1 MLRNN
6 PLHSIRWR
14 IVAAYFLAIGVA
26 LYVIFVL
33 VSGVVE
39 DYMVQR
45 AASEYIEV
53 VQNYSVQAAS
63 LLVKSDSESLHTLAK
78 EIGSEFDGRI
88 LIVDNRGIV
97 QVDGFSILNGQK
109 LTQSEVITVLSG
121 SKDAGFGFHLL
132 EGTSGRTS
140 LYPNNILGEVQR
152 FVGKSKKGYE
162 WVMYCA
168 IPIVSASQI
177 KGSMILSVSIESI
190 VEQTALIRW
199 QMLVVILITGCLVLL
214 ISALISG
221 AMVKPIKVLTQ
232 GISRISQGDFRHR
245 VSIYGKS
252 ELALMANTFN
262 DMTQRLEDI
271 DRTRNEFVA
280 NASHELKTPMASI
293 KVLVE
298 TLQHQKKYSK
308 DLTTEFLIDIN
319 NEIDRLTVM
328 INELLT
334 LVRQDEQG
342 RELLHSTEFDF
353 SELLEDVFRKL
364 AMLAEKKNITFA
376 KNIIGKCY
384 IDADIKLIE
393 RMCINIIENSI
404 KYTSENGNVKVTLT
418 QTNQNAQLV
427 IEDTGIGIPS
437 DELPYIFDR
446 FYRVDK
452 ARARETGGSGLG
464 LSIVKSIVRLHDG
477 KIYAESEVNEGTKF
491 SVILPKNISKQVM

>member
-1 MLRNN
+1 LLKNN

-14 IVAAYFLAIGVA
+14 IVAAYFLAIAVA

-33 VSGVVE
+33 VGGVVE

-45 AASEYIEV
+45 AASEYIEA

-63 LLVKSDSESLHTLAK
+63 LLAKSDSDSLHDLAK
-78 EIGSEFDGRI
+78 QIGTEFNGRVI
-88 LIVDNRGIV
+88 IVDSRGIV
-97 QVDGFSILNGQK
+97 QVDGFSVLNGDK
-109 LTQSEVITVLSG
+109 LTQSEVMSVLSG
-121 SKDAGFGFHLL
+121 EKETGFGFHLL
-132 EGTSGRTS
+132 EGTSDRTS
-140 LYPNNILGEVQR
+140 SFANNFWGDMQR
-152 FVGKSKKGYE
+152 LVGKSKKGYE

-177 KGSMILSVSIESI
+177 KGSMLLSVSIESI

-199 QMLVVILITGCLVLL
+199 QMLIVILITGVLVLL
-214 ISALISG
+214 ISAFISG

-232 GISRISQGDFRHR
+232 GIIRISQGDFRHR
-245 VSIYGKS
+245 VSIYGRS

-298 TLQHQKKYSK
+298 TLQHQKRYSK
-308 DLTTEFLIDIN
+308 EMTSEFLSDIN
-319 NEIDRLTVM
+319 SEIDRLTVM
-328 INELLT
+328 INELLV
-334 LVRQDEQG
+334 LVRQDEEG
-342 RELLHSTEFDF
+342 KDLLHFVEFDF
-353 SELLEDVFRKL
+353 AELLGDVCRKL
-364 AMLAEKKNITFA
+364 KGLADKKNIDIETELTTQ
-376 KNIIGKCY
+376 CY
-384 IDADIKLIE
+384 INADVKLIE
-393 RMCINIIENSI
+393 RMCINIIENAI
-404 KYTSENGNVKVTLT
+404 KYTSENGKVKVTLT
-418 QTNQNAQLV
+418 QNSQSVKLQIA
-427 IEDTGIGIPS
+427 DSGIGIPK

-464 LSIVKSIVRLHDG
+464 LSIVKSIVRLHSG
-477 KIYAESEVNEGTKF
+477 ETYVESELNVGTKF
-491 SVILPKNISKQVM
+491 NVTLPKKQ